1 MTVNEAKTR
10 TDLINPIL
18 DRVGWKLNGHYVKEE
33 VNPVKSNFK
42 TKEYMGRT
50 DTIERNVDR
59 FIDYLLLDEDRSPL
73 ALVEAKKTSISVEK
87 GEIQART
94 YREDIEKQLG
104 IKIPIFLTNGE
115 HWYYIDDLDR
125 RRKILLHFTQKDLH
139 RIVSL
144 MKNRKNPA
152 NVKINTQIV
161 GRRRSQEATKIVL
174 EHFSKGHR
182 EALINMATGTGKT
195 RVAMAIID
203 GLIKAQSI
211 QKILFVVDR
220 ISLGNQV

>member
-104 IKIPIFLTNGE
+104 IKIPIFFS
-115 HWYYIDDLDR
+115 
-125 RRKILLHFTQKDLH
+125 LLSRL
-139 RIVSL
+139 
-144 MKNRKNPA
+144 N
-152 NVKINTQIV
+152 
-161 GRRRSQEATKIVL
+161 
-174 EHFSKGHR
+174 
-182 EALINMATGTGKT
+182 
-195 RVAMAIID
+195 
-203 GLIKAQSI
+203 
-211 QKILFVVDR
+211 
-220 ISLGNQV
+220 ISYR